1 MNDKLVKQNEG
12 FPMGGAKSVIMPGI
26 HMKTMEKNC
35 VAPLNSKLCKHYV
48 ADDTITTRKKNATND
63 KLFANMKLTV
73 ESSTTRFLDTTFN
86 VNPDDSVT
94 TKSFENLE
102 NFQPFGTFK
111 YLKSTRGII

>member
-1 MNDKLVKQNEG
+1 
-12 FPMGGAKSVIMPGI
+12 MGGAKSVFMPGI
-26 HMKTMEKNC
+26 HMKRMEKNC

-48 ADDTITTRKKNATND
+48 ADDTITTRKKNATTD
-63 KLFANMKLTV
+63 KLFANMNSHKNIKLTV